1 MKFSEYI
8 GGVKAGEN
16 VLIEHTSLSAYPVLF
31 YLIGK
36 TYGWGRLIMV
46 DVIDSSLPI
55 LRWAR
60 HAGVELPS
68 GLARIKAGGTSEWGR
83 IILELDPHRDPGI
96 FLTKFEGF
104 IKGYYEEHSGEEMV
118 TVIMNSERLVPI
130 QNNRR
135 GFILILTNFAT
146 SFIGNPGR
154 RLFFFVNIDLA
165 DGRYVALLEEAF
177 TRVIRIDDKVPRVLK
192 SPNSG
197 EEGKELKLK

>member
-1 MKFSEYI
+1 MKFSEYVL
-8 GGVKAGEN
+8 GVKAGEN

-31 YLIGK
+31 YLIGRA
-36 TYGWGRLIMV
+36 YGWERLILV

-68 GLARIKAGGTSEWGR
+68 GLVRIKAGGTSEWGR
-83 IILELDPHRDPGI
+83 VILELDPHRDPGI
-96 FLTKFEGF
+96 FLTKFESF
-104 IKGYYEEHSGEEMV
+104 VKNYYEEHSREEMV
-118 TVIMNSERLVPI
+118 TVIMNSERLVQI

-135 GFILILTNFAT
+135 GFILTLTNFAT
-146 SFIGNPGR
+146 SFIGNPR
-154 RLFFFVNIDLA
+154 RRSFHFVNVDLT

-177 TRVIRIDDKVPRVLK
+177 TRVIRIDDRTPKVLK